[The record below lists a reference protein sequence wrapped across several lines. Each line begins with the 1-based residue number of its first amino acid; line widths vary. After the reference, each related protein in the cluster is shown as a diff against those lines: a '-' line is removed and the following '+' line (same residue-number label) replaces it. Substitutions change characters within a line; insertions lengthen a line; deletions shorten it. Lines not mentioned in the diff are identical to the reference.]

1 VKIPSSLYAPII
13 IALTFTPSQALA
25 QPDTSRASFSL
36 GYKASMEGDWEGA
49 LNHLQ
54 SVPEDYILYDYSLYY
69 LAETLFNLTRYDG
82 AIEVYER
89 LTPESLLAPLA
100 LTRIGDV
107 YRTQGEN
114 LKAVDTYRRFL
125 ERYTN
130 HKETP
135 SVLYK
140 LATTLLSLGR
150 EGEAIVAIKRLFV
163 EYPLDRYTIEMEG
176 LLKPPLTPEEGY
188 KRIENLLKAKEYRSV
203 IEESN
208 DTAKEP
214 RLLLLRGKA
223 SYYLREIKRA
233 EGDLKKLLNGRV
245 EKDLKGEALYYLA
258 RTYIRAKDIPS
269 AVDTLQHLAGE
280 DGYREEA
287 LYRLAIL
294 KREMGEI
301 TSSIEILKGLV
312 REYPNGPFAPHA
324 LWQLAW
330 GSYMKG
336 DYREAQDYLKALEEK
351 PPLKKRAIYWRG
363 RVAMRLGDKETAI
376 TLFKRLC
383 LDFPPTYYSV
393 IAKGIL
399 EVLGVDVPEQP
410 SFHDVSTIAIEPEA
424 IGDIRIR
431 KAEELL
437 SIGLKDLAI
446 KELEGVDN
454 KNPNAL
460 FRTSLLFK
468 EAGRI
473 SSSQRLARRLLDL
486 PLTET
491 IRGLPYPNIPYLAF
505 PLGYQG
511 SVEGVAREFNID
523 PYLIYAVI
531 TGESGFD
538 ERAVSIAGA
547 IGLMQ
552 IMPKTGEEIARGL
565 FYQPF
570 ERDNLFEPT
579 LNIRFGAWYL
589 RTLMDRFKGDI
600 VLALAAYNAGPHVV
614 EGWLKDKNGWERD
627 EFVEDIPYNETRQ
640 YIERV
645 MGNYEA
651 YKTIYL
657 SSY

>member
-1 VKIPSSLYAPII
+1 
-13 IALTFTPSQALA
+13 
-25 QPDTSRASFSL
+25 
-36 GYKASMEGDWEGA
+36 MEGDWEGA

-69 LAETLFNLTRYDG
+69 FAETLFNLTRYDG

-89 LTPESLLAPLA
+89 LIPESLLAPLA
-100 LTRIGDV
+100 LIRIGDA
-107 YRTQGEN
+107 YRTQGEG
-114 LKAVDTYRRFL
+114 LKAVDAYQRFL
-125 ERYTN
+125 ERHTN

-140 LATTLLSLGR
+140 LATTLISIGR
-150 EGEAIVAIKRLFV
+150 EGEAMDVAKRLFV

-176 LLKPPLTPEEGY
+176 LLKPPLTPEETY
-188 KRIENLLKAKEYRSV
+188 KRIGNLLKAKGYRAV
-203 IEESN
+203 VDEVP
-208 DTAKEP
+208 DTVREP
-214 RLLLLRGKA
+214 RFLLLRGKA
-223 SYYLREIKRA
+223 SYYLRDIKRA

-245 EKDLKGEALYYLA
+245 EKGLKGEALYYLA
-258 RTYIRAKDIPS
+258 RTYIRAKDTPS
-269 AVDTLQHLAGE
+269 AVDTLHHLAGE
-280 DGYREEA
+280 DSYREEA

-312 REYPNGPFAPHA
+312 MEYPNGPFAPHT

-336 DYREAQDYLKALEEK
+336 DYREAQDYLKAMEGK
-351 PPLKKRAIYWRG
+351 PILRKRAIYWRG
-363 RVAMRLGDKETAI
+363 RVAMKLGDKETAI

-383 LDFPPTYYSV
+383 LDFPSTYYSV
-393 IAKGIL
+393 MAKGIL
-399 EVLGVDVPEQP
+399 EALGVDVPGRP
-410 SFHDVSTIAIEPEA
+410 TFHDVYATAIKPEA

-446 KELEGVDN
+446 KELEAVDN

-468 EAGRI
+468 EAGEI
-473 SSSQRLARRLLDL
+473 SSSHLLAKRLLGL
-486 PLTET
+486 SLSET
-491 IRGLPYPNIPYLAF
+491 FRGLPYPDIPLLAF

-523 PYLIYAVI
+523 PYLLYAVI

-552 IMPKTGEEIARGL
+552 IMPKTGEEIAKGL
-565 FYQPF
+565 SYQPF
-570 ERDNLFEPT
+570 ERDTLFEPN

-589 RTLMDRFKGDI
+589 KTLLDRFKGDI
-600 VLALAAYNAGPHVV
+600 VLALAGYNAGPHVV
-614 EGWLKDKNGWERD
+614 EGWLREKKGWERD

-645 MGNYEA
+645 MGSYEA
-651 YKTIYL
+651 YKEIYL
-657 SSY
+657 IQTQ